1 MKISSEVEEK
11 NGLAPAV
18 EDTPAEKATDES
30 EVAEETCR
38 RKAHVA
44 IGANIV
50 RLVYYE
56 VHYQQ
61 HSIKV
66 GNASKTE
73 HII

>member
-1 MKISSEVEEK
+1 MKISPGVKKE

-18 EDTPAEKATDES
+18 EDTPAEKAPDES

-38 RKAHVA
+38 RKARVA
-44 IGANIV
+44 SGANIV

-56 VHYQQ
+56 IQDLQ

-66 GNASKTE
+66 EMRQIPST
-73 HII
+73 